1 MIERENEL
9 FRRKKN
15 IANDIYNEYGFSV
28 ENLEKTSEAELV
40 RIKKRCLID
49 EKHTGTALQIQKW
62 WREFRPSVRPKYD
75 LATLTQI
82 INKIRVIQNWWLGHL
97 QMKIDV

>member
-15 IANDIYNEYGFSV
+15 IANEIYNEYGFSV
-28 ENLEKTSEAELV
+28 ENLEKKTEADLV

-75 LATLTQI
+75 LVTLT
-82 INKIRVIQNWWLGHL
+82 
-97 QMKIDV
+97 